1 MAPVVNLP
9 PACSSLPRE
18 RFKKAKNQ
26 KIAGQAGDT
35 LLIQSIVFKQ
45 VYNQKTASWAWR
57 WKDLCDSLTQRLLY
71 PGICS
76 MR

>member
-9 PACSSLPRE
+9 PACLSLPRE
-18 RFKKAKNQ
+18 RFKKAENQ

-35 LLIQSIVFKQ
+35 MHIQSSVFQQ
-45 VYNQKTASWAWR
+45 VYNQKIAGWR
-57 WKDLCDSLTQRLLY
+57 DLCDSLTQRLLY

>member
-1 MAPVVNLP
+1 MDPVVNLS
-9 PACSSLPRE
+9 PACLSLPRE
-18 RFKKAKNQ
+18 RFKKAENQ

-35 LLIQSIVFKQ
+35 MLIQSFVFQQ
-45 VYNQKTASWAWR
+45 VYNQKILCWR
-57 WKDLCDSLTQRLLY
+57 DLCDSLTQRLLY